1 MLIHHKL
8 MAIRAPLTERNLRQY
23 SSSKLQFHGDFAAIE
38 CMSGCCLLPVGIQG
52 IHSARSYVLAQAFGC
67 RSFSAAGMNA
77 SCCPNWGSHMSAC
90 TMLGSNGAQIDHTS
104 KQGHYLLCCL
114 AMLQYQLKHSNI
126 SITPTGS
133 STNHNTKSLSA
144 GPRY

>member
-104 KQGHYLLCCL
+104 KQGHSS
-114 AMLQYQLKHSNI
+114 AVFFGNVAVPVETQQHQHHSNWLKYQ
-126 SITPTGS
+126 PQHREPLGR
-133 STNHNTKSLSA
+133 
-144 GPRY
+144 P